1 MLQFLQLSLWPF
13 TKISN
18 TNVADFKRE
27 KALGASKNFTVTLE
41 PWQQAP
47 KHKREKT
54 QQRQTKSATLSRP
67 ISEKYEVC
75 SLRRE
80 ARNQLAQGWHFGVMN
95 KEVEHSEQVMLWKK
109 ERVVRMIM
117 EMGA

>member
-1 MLQFLQLSLWPF
+1 MLQCLQLSRWPF

-18 TNVADFKRE
+18 TNVAEFKRE
-27 KALGASKNFTVTLE
+27 KALGTSKNFTVISE
-41 PWQQAP
+41 PWQRAP

-67 ISEKYEVC
+67 ISEKYQVC

-80 ARNQLAQGWHFGVMN
+80 ARNQLALGGHFGVMT
-95 KEVEHSEQVMLWKK
+95 KKDELSE
-109 ERVVRMIM
+109 
-117 EMGA
+117 